1 MNERPNQTMGQMNI
15 VPIEKRTTTEQL
27 AAMWLDTKRIETE
40 ATSMRVAI
48 EKELIER
55 VGYREE
61 GSRTTELADGTKV
74 VTTGKLNYK
83 VTDFA
88 AFKSAI
94 QGIDEEL
101 RPIKVVESVDETG
114 VKWLRANAPKAY
126 ALIAETLTITPA
138 KTSVTVKAA

>member
-1 MNERPNQTMGQMNI
+1 MRQNV
-15 VPIEKRTTTEQL
+15 VPIEKIPTTEQL
-27 AAMWLDTKRIETE
+27 AAMWLDAKRLE
-40 ATSMRVAI
+40 AEAIAKRVAI
-48 EKELIER
+48 EEAIIER

-61 GSRTTELADGTKV
+61 GSMTTTLENGTKV

-88 AFKSAI
+88 AFKRASQAI
-94 QGIDEEL
+94 DKEL

-114 VKWLRANAPKAY
+114 VKWLRANAPQAY
-126 ALIAETLTITPA
+126 AMIAGTLTITPA

>member
-1 MNERPNQTMGQMNI
+1 MNERTNQTMGQMNI
-15 VPIEKRTTTEQL
+15 VQIEKHQTTEQI
-27 AAMWLDTKRIETE
+27 AAMWLDAKRIETD

-48 EKELIER
+48 EEKLIER

-61 GSRTTELADGTKV
+61 GSKTTELEDGTKV
-74 VTTGKLNYK
+74 VTTGKLNYR

-88 AFKSAI
+88 AFKRAI

-114 VKWLRANAPKAY
+114 VKWLRANAPQAY
-126 ALIAETLTITPA
+126 SLIAGTLTITPA

>member
-1 MNERPNQTMGQMNI
+1 MNERTNQTMGQMNI
-15 VPIEKRTTTEQL
+15 VQIEKHQTTEQI
-27 AAMWLDTKRIETE
+27 AAMWLDAKRIETD

-48 EKELIER
+48 EEKLIER

-61 GSRTTELADGTKV
+61 GSKTTELEDGTKV
-74 VTTGKLNYK
+74 VTTGKLNYR

-88 AFKSAI
+88 AFKRAI
-94 QGIDEEL
+94 QALDKEL

-114 VKWLRANAPKAY
+114 VKWLRANAPQSY
-126 ALIAETLTITPA
+126 AMIAGTLTITPA